1 MSENDFNS
9 KMSLI
14 SGSTNLESISDAD
27 IVIEAVF
34 EEMTLK
40 KKCLQKLISYKRKF
54 YFSN

>member
-1 MSENDFNS
+1 MSENDFKS

-40 KKCLQKLISYKRKF
+40 KKCLQKLIS
-54 YFSN
+54 